1 MSESKRFAKFVS
13 DTRWEDIPLHI
24 RHEAKR
30 SLLNFFACSLG
41 GSRDAAV
48 EALATTLSPFAGPRV
63 ATVIGRQE
71 KIDPLSAAFLNAVS
85 ANVFDFDDTHTPTII
100 HPSAPVAPALF
111 AFGETSKVTGAQL
124 LLAFVLGVEAECRIG
139 NAVSPGHY
147 KRGWHITSTCGVF
160 GAAIATA
167 KALGLSAEHIQGALG
182 NASAQ
187 AGGLL
192 ETLGT
197 MAKSISVGN
206 AARNGYFAALCAQQ
220 GVSGPERPLEG
231 PYGFLNVTSTN
242 ANSACIVNG
251 LGEQWELS
259 SNTYKPYPCGVV
271 LNPVIEACLV
281 LVRDEHMS
289 LSDIERVVVTGHP
302 LLRER
307 TDRIEP
313 RSGREAQVSA
323 QHSVAVV
330 LTHRK
335 AGLAEFSDACAAAPS
350 LRPLREKV
358 FVVEDDNY
366 PVESAMVTIYL
377 RGGNKLS
384 LTTEQARGSSSNPLS
399 DVDLEKKFSD
409 LVDYSN
415 SPCDKA
421 RLIEAIWSLDT
432 VDDAG
437 KVIALAAG
445 RHRQLSPCARS
456 VF

>member
-167 KALGLSAEHIQGALG
+167 KAMGLSAEHIKGALG

-437 KVIALAAG
+437 QVIALAAG

>member
-167 KALGLSAEHIQGALG
+167 KAMGLSAEHIKGALG